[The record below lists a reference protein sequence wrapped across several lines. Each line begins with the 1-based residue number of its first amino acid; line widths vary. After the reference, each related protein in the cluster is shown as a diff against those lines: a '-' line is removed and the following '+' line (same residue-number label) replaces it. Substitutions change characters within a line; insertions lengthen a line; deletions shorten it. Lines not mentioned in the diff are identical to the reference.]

1 MGLAQLFDAARG
13 MIGPD
18 DPLTHPGL
26 VRHPGPAAPLPP
38 IEPTLHVIRN
48 PHVQQTD
55 IPPLPRNGA
64 ALALLVLL
72 TPFARPV
79 AAAQALIVHLNGGD
93 LRDWPWMQKPLC

>member
-1 MGLAQLFDAARG
+1 MFDAARG

-18 DPLTHPGL
+18 DPLTHPSL
-26 VRHPGPAAPLPP
+26 VPHPGPAAPLPP
-38 IEPTLHVIRN
+38 IKLTLHASCN

-64 ALALLVLL
+64 ALALLGLVML
-72 TPFARPV
+72 FAWPV
-79 AAAQALIVHLNGGD
+79 AAAQALIVHLNGGN